1 MTLEETSQRSVRI
14 VLIDDHRMVRE
25 GLAAMLETQVDFC
38 VVGEAGTGHAGVEL
52 IGRLRPDIVLLDLEM
67 PACDGIATLEQ
78 IRELQGV
85 ETRVIM
91 LTAYGSDDRIL
102 KALRSGAKGCLLK
115 SAGLTELIH
124 AVRVVAEG
132 GSLIEPG
139 IAERLLRSVDQT
151 QQSSPVVLSER
162 EKEILTLIARGLP
175 SKAIGKELHLAERTV
190 KFHITIIF
198 QKLGVANRAE
208 AVARALHDHLI
219 VP

>member
-1 MTLEETSQRSVRI
+1 MTFAEKGQRSVRI
-14 VLIDDHRMVRE
+14 LLIDDHRMVRE
-25 GLAAMLETQVDFC
+25 GIAGMLEIQSDFC
-38 VVGEAGTGHAGVEL
+38 VVGEAGTGSEGVEL
-52 IGRLRPDIVLLDLEM
+52 AGRLKPDIVLLDLDM
-67 PACDGIATLEQ
+67 PDCDGIATLEKLN
-78 IRELQGV
+78 ELNAA
-85 ETRVIM
+85 EIRVIM

-115 SAGLTELIH
+115 SASLSELLH
-124 AVRVVAEG
+124 AVRVVSEG

-139 IAERLLRSVDQT
+139 IAERFLRSVGNAQRT
-151 QQSSPVVLSER
+151 PREALSKR
-162 EKEILTLIARGLP
+162 EIEILTLIARGLP

-208 AVARALHDHLI
+208 AVAKALHDHLI

>member
-1 MTLEETSQRSVRI
+1 MTGEEMRVVRI
-14 VLIDDHRMVRE
+14 VLIDDHSMVRD
-25 GLAAMLETQVDFC
+25 GLAAMLETQADFC
-38 VVGEAGTGHAGVEL
+38 VVGKAGTGREGVEL
-52 IGRLRPDIVLLDLEM
+52 AKQLKPDIVLLDLEM
-67 PACDGIATLEQ
+67 PDCDGNATLEQ
-78 IRELQGV
+78 IRALQGV
-85 ETRVIM
+85 EARVVM

-115 SAGLTELIH
+115 SASLAELIH

-139 IAERLLRSVDQT
+139 VAERFLQSVVQT
-151 QQSSPVVLSER
+151 QRSPQAVLSER
-162 EKEILTLIARGLP
+162 EIEILTLIARGLP
-175 SKAIGKELHLAERTV
+175 SKSIGKELHLAERTV

-208 AVARALHDHLI
+208 AVAKALHDHLI